1 MNTLPE
7 HSCDVL
13 IIGSGAAGLSLALRL
28 ADQHQVIVLSKGP
41 VTEGSTFYAQG
52 GIAAVFD
59 ETDSIDSHVED
70 TLIAGAGICDRH
82 AVEFVAS
89 NARSCVQWLIDQGV
103 LFDTHIQ
110 PNGAESYHLT
120 REGGHSHRRILH
132 AADATGREVQSTLVS
147 KAQNH
152 PNIRVLER
160 SNAVDLIVSDKIGLP
175 GTRRVVGAWVWNRNK
190 ETVETCHAKAV
201 VLATGG
207 ASKVYQYTTNPDIS
221 SGDGIAMAW
230 RAGCRVA
237 NLEFNQFHPT
247 ALYHPQARNF
257 LLTEALR
264 GEGAYLKRPDGTRF
278 MPDFDERGELAP
290 RDIVARAIDHEMKR
304 LGADCMFLDISHKP
318 ADFIRQHF
326 PMIYEKL
333 LGLGIDLTQEPVPIV
348 PAAHYTC
355 GGVMVDDHGRTD
367 VEGLYAIGEVSYTGL
382 HGANRMASNSLLECL
397 VYGWSAAEDITRR
410 MPYAHGVSTLPPWDE
425 SRVENPDERV
435 VIQHNWHEL
444 RLFMWDYVGIV
455 RTTKRLERA
464 LRRITMLQQ
473 EIDEYYAHFRVS
485 NNLLEL
491 RNLVQVAELIVRCAM
506 MRKESRGLHF
516 TLDYPEPLTHSGPS
530 ILSPDN
536 HYINR

>member
-1 MNTLPE
+1 MNTLPD

-70 TLIAGAGICDRH
+70 TLIAGGGICDRH

-132 AADATGREVQSTLVS
+132 AADATGREVETTLVS
-147 KAQNH
+147 KALNH
-152 PNIRVLER
+152 PNICVLER

-304 LGADCMFLDISHKP
+304 LGADCMYLDISHKP

-410 MPYAHGVSTLPPWDE
+410 MPYAHGVSTLKPWDE

-536 HYINR
+536 YYINR